1 MKPDWRLRPMF
12 RRARDVRGLLNAR
25 EISQML
31 KAQSLAPYELLDVLI
46 SGRYS
51 VLAVAVAEAA
61 GRSAEPVWARLHF
74 LQAPVVFPAK
84 STVQLVTPPA
94 APAYTPGPAVG
105 SILRTRAAAHPSP
118 QPSPSPAQPA
128 PAREPAFSTADPY
141 VAAPQ
146 RAHPR
151 PPVERPAVRPPQPSP
166 SPAQPGPVREPAF
179 STADPYVAA
188 PQRAHPRP
196 PVERPAARTLKPFP
210 GATKGP
216 ATGDPEGRDFSLLW
230 QWQRLRQHPR
240 SYHRALAVA
249 WARSILE
256 LHDDWLLID
265 TETTGLSSRDQV
277 IEIAIAAPVR
287 QRGRWRLNTVLE
299 QRMRPSVPLGDS
311 SAIHGITERY
321 LHHSPT
327 FREVADQIRSVM
339 HGKHLLAWN
348 APFDCAA
355 INRTAL
361 AWQTMPVVEDQ
372 RWHCAMRAH
381 AVWAGD
387 TTGRNLYRYQK
398 LGGDHSALGDVQ
410 CMLDRI
416 VSMATSDS

>member
-128 PAREPAFSTADPY
+128 PA
-141 VAAPQ
+141 
-146 RAHPR
+146 
-151 PPVERPAVRPPQPSP
+151 
-166 SPAQPGPVREPAF
+166 REPAF